1 MLRGTKAAEPQD
13 GTGTV
18 VGGYCLIPVVQVA
31 MVWWAYRQGLIRYID
46 LRTWFG
52 CQELVARRC
61 VVRPGEPVRYTPAEL
76 DGLVGGAGG
85 KRREASLGRLTRAGL
100 LTWSSSAVSFTAS
113 PDGLPAESLAEFW
126 SLFNA
131 LPNSKRKLPVPRRTI
146 REIAGGLKP
155 VVVAT
160 MLGHLLRCVYSWKGE
175 LEAEGCCKASWIAET
190 FRVDVRGVKRARR
203 HLASIEWLTLKPSEQ
218 WHRQKYGARALV
230 NLAWSRK
237 PSTQTAIAA
246 PPVSEEPRLGL
257 PPRAAV
263 FAHEL
268 PPPESDKYLSSRFR
282 NQKPASRGPAGFSAG
297 KGEKKNPTMRHV
309 ELCDLKNT
317 ARLLVLFRDAVA
329 RGLVGESEGERLLFV
344 GAAERALFK
353 GTVNP
358 CGLFVQLVRGRLWDH
373 VTNSDEDAAQQRL
386 KAYLYGVRRKRKET
400 PAPRLK
406 PVRVELSDD
415 ARFAAAVRRVVSERR
430 LGGDPFYVARQA
442 KAEWT
447 RERWNA
453 AVDELDRGRFAQIR
467 VNAGVLSERESRGLD
482 EFAGV

>member
-13 GTGTV
+13 GTGTA

-61 VVRPGEPVRYTPAEL
+61 VVRPGEPVRYSPTEL
-76 DGLVGGAGG
+76 DGLVGGVGG

-100 LTWSSSAVSFTAS
+100 LTWSCSAIGFAAS
-113 PDGLPAESLAEFW
+113 PDGLPTDDLAAFW
-126 SLFNA
+126 SFFNA
-131 LPNSKRKLPVPRRTI
+131 LPNHNRKLPVPRRTV

-160 MLGHLLRCVYSWKGE
+160 ILGHVLRCVYLWKGAFE
-175 LEAEGCCKASWIAET
+175 PEGCCKASWIADT

-203 HLASIEWLTLKPSEQ
+203 HLASIGWLSLKPSEQ
-218 WHRQKYGARALV
+218 WHRQRYGARVVV

-237 PSTQTAIAA
+237 PSTEVVR
-246 PPVSEEPRLGL
+246 PSPSVSEEPRREL

-263 FAHEL
+263 LPPEL
-268 PPPESDKYLSSRFR
+268 PPPESDKDLSSRFR
-282 NQKPASRGPAGFSAG
+282 NQKPASRGSAGFSAG
-297 KGEKKNPTMRHV
+297 KVERKNPTMRHV
-309 ELCDLKNT
+309 ELGDLKDT
-317 ARLLVLFRDAVA
+317 GRLLLLFRDAVA
-329 RGLVGESEGERLLFV
+329 RELVGESEGERLLFV

-358 CGLFVQLVRGRLWDH
+358 CGLFVRLVRGRLWDH
-373 VTNSDEDAAQQRL
+373 VTNSDEDAAHERL
-386 KAYLYGVRRKRKET
+386 KAYLYGVRRKRKT
-400 PAPRLK
+400 AAAPQRK

-415 ARFAAAVRRVVSERR
+415 ARFVNAFQRVMREHHLNADPVHLLRRERP
-430 LGGDPFYVARQA
+430 D
-442 KAEWT
+442 WT
-447 RERWNA
+447 RERWDA
-453 AVDELDRGRFAQIR
+453 AVEELDRARFAQLK
-467 VNAGVLSERESRGLD
+467 VNAGAAVY
-482 EFAGV
+482 A